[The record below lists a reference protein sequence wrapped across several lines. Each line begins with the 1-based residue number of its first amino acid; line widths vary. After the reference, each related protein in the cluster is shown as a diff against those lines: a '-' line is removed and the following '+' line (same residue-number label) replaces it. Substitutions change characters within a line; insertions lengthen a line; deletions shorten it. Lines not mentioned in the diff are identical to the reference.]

1 MEDAQLWLVAGRTRE
16 GRDEGVNKHCNECSD
31 ASHSIRILL
40 EKLQVSSCVASGGGP
55 QSGVL
60 VFCPDKI

>member
-1 MEDAQLWLVAGRTRE
+1 M
-16 GRDEGVNKHCNECSD
+16 NKRCNECSD
-31 ASHSIRILL
+31 ASHSIRTSL
-40 EKLQVSSCVASGGGP
+40 EKLQVSSWVASGGGL